1 MTMQF
6 NTLPPQGGDSRRVAE
21 VVRGIMN
28 GKTNNTGTIDLATGW
43 ASSTIIYDERIS
55 YDSKIVL
62 VPFSDPAEADTLP
75 YGSFYSTS
83 DQFAVSTGGTYVV
96 DFDGTTYANG
106 VYLGGTTSQIF
117 VRNAGVYNIAF
128 TAQLINAANSQ
139 EHADIWYRINGSN
152 VADSASRFGLS
163 PRKSSGF
170 PSETLGA
177 MNIFLDLDAGDY
189 VEIAGGVS
197 STDVSLWHDA
207 ASVSPF
213 TRPAIPA
220 FIATVNYV
228 SPVSADNVYVSD
240 QQPGQATITH
250 FANDTSSK
258 TYGYIIVG

>member
-6 NTLPPQGGDSRRVAE
+6 RTVPPQGGTAREVAE

-28 GKTNNTGTIDLATGW
+28 GKTNNTGTIDLATSW
-43 ASSTIIYDERIS
+43 ATTTTIYDERIS

-75 YGSFYSTS
+75 YGEFYSTA
-83 DQFAVSTGGTYVV
+83 DQFAPSAGSTAVCT
-96 DFDGTTYANG
+96 FDQTAFANG
-106 VYLGGTTSQIF
+106 VYIGSPTSRIY

-128 TAQLINAANSQ
+128 TVQLINLANSQ
-139 EHADIWYRINGSN
+139 EHADIWYRINGTD
-152 VADSASRFGLS
+152 VADSASRFGMP
-163 PRKSSGF
+163 PRKSEGV

-177 MNIFLDLDAGDY
+177 MNIFLDLEDGDY

-207 ASVSPF
+207 ASASPYI
-213 TRPAIPA
+213 RPAIPSV
-220 FIATVNYV
+220 ITTVNYV
-228 SPVSADNVYVSD
+228 SPVSADNVYVSA
-240 QQPGQATITH
+240 QQQGQATITH
-250 FANDTSSK
+250 FANDTSGK